1 MEQIK
6 GTQRRISI
14 NGTELRRTHGI
25 LMWTHSYM
33 EDGKF
38 HPRAG
43 SKWFLGSSYFGILL
57 G

>member
-14 NGTELRRTHGI
+14 NGTELERTHGI

-33 EDGKF
+33 EMGNSIL
-38 HPRAG
+38 ALVVSG
-43 SKWFLGSSYFGILL
+43 S
-57 G
+57 